1 MKEKHL
7 DNFVKGLKNGIPIAL
22 GYFAVAFTL
31 GIQAKN
37 AGITA
42 FQSAVASFGLHASAG
57 EYIAFTLFGANAT
70 IFVMVMMEVV
80 ANARYLLMSCAL
92 SQKIPA
98 DTPIWKRLIMG
109 YFITD
114 EIFGASISVAG
125 KLDPYYTFGLAA
137 VASPAWCVGTAL
149 GVLMG
154 NALPI
159 RVVSA
164 LSVGLYGM
172 FMACIIPEGK
182 KNKIVAGVIVVSFV
196 LSYIFN
202 TLSVFAGISSGVK
215 IMILT
220 VIISL
225 AAAILFPVKSFL
237 YYEPYVTL
245 AVMTFPAILTAT
257 QSMWS
262 GLIAL
267 IGAILLAW
275 KGGNLFQV
283 AIVSCALVFIVELI
297 IV

>member
-1 MKEKHL
+1 M
-7 DNFVKGLKNGIPIAL
+7 
-22 GYFAVAFTL
+22 
-31 GIQAKN
+31 
-37 AGITA
+37 
-42 FQSAVASFGLHASAG
+42 ASFGLHASAG

-202 TLSVFAGISSGVK
+202 TLSVFVGISSGVK

-225 AAAILFPVKSFL
+225 AAAILFPVK
-237 YYEPYVTL
+237 EEEN
-245 AVMTFPAILTAT
+245 A
-257 QSMWS
+257 
-262 GLIAL
+262 
-267 IGAILLAW
+267 
-275 KGGNLFQV
+275 
-283 AIVSCALVFIVELI
+283 
-297 IV
+297 

>member
-1 MKEKHL
+1 MH
-7 DNFVKGLKNGIPIAL
+7 G
-22 GYFAVAFTL
+22 
-31 GIQAKN
+31 
-37 AGITA
+37 
-42 FQSAVASFGLHASAG
+42 SAG
-57 EYIAFTLFGANAT
+57 EYYAFTLFGANAT

-225 AAAILFPVKSFL
+225 AAAILFPVK
-237 YYEPYVTL
+237 EEEN
-245 AVMTFPAILTAT
+245 A
-257 QSMWS
+257 
-262 GLIAL
+262 
-267 IGAILLAW
+267 
-275 KGGNLFQV
+275 
-283 AIVSCALVFIVELI
+283 
-297 IV
+297 